1 MGRKLHSGRIVSKCY
16 DYAYNVAKQKG
27 LSYQK
32 ATKMFPM
39 GYNRKSVYIDKV
51 NIHEAHCVHCA
62 RAEVLIKIYKS
73 D

>member
-1 MGRKLHSGRIVSKCY
+1 MERNLGMDRRRK
-16 DYAYNVAKQKG
+16 
-27 LSYQK
+27 
-32 ATKMFPM
+32 
-39 GYNRKSVYIDKV
+39 KSVYIDKV